1 MNPPPIQ
8 ALFIKYIER
17 ATWVTVALSLILIW
31 MLPVTPEE
39 QQQLLLLIVV
49 LIVYGLLIYRWVIP
63 RYGYQEWV
71 DWVGM
76 VVNIVL
82 IGWVSYLIIPYG
94 LPMDL
99 LFVVVV
105 VVSAIMAGFRMAFI
119 ASLLAIGVDNIVSV
133 LHETPQ
139 QFFLRDEVVLFT
151 ILVLSGYLAS
161 LLAGVIHQQARDT
174 EQRNRE
180 LSLLFDVSA
189 TASSSLRLEEL
200 IPMLTEKIAK
210 GLPASFCR
218 ICILEPNHQA
228 LVTMGVS
235 PLRPLEGWEP
245 RLGDRW
251 PLERLPKHRQ
261 VIEQG
266 EIVVVRQ
273 GDSENGLSEEER
285 EAFFFNG
292 VKSACLVPLVVE
304 DEPYGVISIGEARKW
319 DREPFHQQ
327 KLDLLQTLAPQLAM
341 VVHNSRLH
349 QAAHRQVKR
358 LSVLN
363 DVARAISTTIEMDD
377 LLELIY
383 QQLSRVIATDTYFV
397 ALYDQETE
405 CLDLRILLDEGER
418 FPPQKVPVGRGLSSL
433 VIREKKPLLVRQLSR
448 EIQSLPVE
456 PIVMGQ
462 AKFSESWLG
471 VPMMTGERFL
481 GLLVVASY
489 QPHAFDEDDV
499 ALLTNVANQ
508 AALALDNAWHHQQVE
523 EQARRDSL
531 TGVYNHGYFLQ
542 LLSDRFEEMVRE
554 EKPISLIMLDIDY
567 FKKYN
572 DTYGHVVGD
581 EVLRITVQAIQAHV
595 KRTDVVGRWGGEEF
609 GIALPGA
616 SSEQARQV
624 AERVRRTL
632 AGLPLTDTSGK
643 PIPKPTVSQ
652 GIATYPEHVRTMD
665 ELIVVADRV
674 LYQAKSSGRDQVM
687 VARTG

>member
-17 ATWVTVALSLILIW
+17 ATWVTAALSLILIW
-31 MLPVTPEE
+31 ILPVTPVE
-39 QQQLLLLIVV
+39 QRQLLFIIVV
-49 LIVYGLLIYRWVIP
+49 LIAYGFLIYRWVIP

-76 VVNIVL
+76 AVNIVL

-105 VVSAIMAGFRMAFI
+105 VVSAIMAGFKMAFI

-139 QFFLRDEVVLFT
+139 QYFLRDEIVLFT

-200 IPMLTEKIAK
+200 IPVLTEKIAK

-273 GDSENGLSEEER
+273 EDSENGLSEEER
-285 EAFFFNG
+285 QVFFFNG
-292 VKSACLVPLVVE
+292 VKTACLVPLVVE
-304 DEPYGVISIGEARKW
+304 GEPYGVISIGEARHW

-349 QAAHRQVKR
+349 QAAHLQVKR

-397 ALYDQETE
+397 ALYDQETGYM
-405 CLDLRILLDEGER
+405 DLRILFDEGER

-542 LLSDRFEEMVRE
+542 ELAVRFEEMVNE

-595 KRTDVVGRWGGEEF
+595 KRTDIVGRWGGEEF
-609 GIALPGA
+609 GIVLPGA
-616 SSEQARQV
+616 SSEQAHQV
-624 AERVRRTL
+624 AERIRRTL

-687 VARTG
+687 VARAG